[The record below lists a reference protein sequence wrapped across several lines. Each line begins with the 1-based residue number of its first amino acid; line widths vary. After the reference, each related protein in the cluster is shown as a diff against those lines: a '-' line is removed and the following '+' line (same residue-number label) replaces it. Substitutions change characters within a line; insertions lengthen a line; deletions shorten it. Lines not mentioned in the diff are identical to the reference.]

1 MLEGAIPRGKRN
13 MRICVYSDLM
23 TVNVAVAG
31 ASGYAGGEL
40 LRLLAGHPKF
50 RIRAV
55 TAQGNAGQ
63 RLASVHPQLASLG
76 ELELLATTPENLST
90 ADLVFLALP
99 HGASAAI
106 VNALP
111 GHIRV
116 VDLGAD
122 FRLQSTD
129 AWSTYYPGSPHAGHW
144 TYGLPELVD
153 RSVISAASR
162 VANPGCYA
170 TAIALGFAPILQHVD
185 ASDLTVVAASGTSGA
200 GRKAT
205 ESLLASEVMGSM
217 SAYKVGGVHQHTPE
231 IEQTLAP
238 FTNSEVRLSFTPL
251 LAPMSRGIL
260 ATLTAKA
267 TDPAAANVH
276 DLLASF
282 YDGEPFVRVLPIG
295 EQPTTAATYG
305 SNVVLVQGAFDAHTN
320 RVVITVAIDNLVK
333 GAAGQAL
340 QNANL
345 MHDLDES
352 AGLSTIG
359 VAP

>member
-1 MLEGAIPRGKRN
+1 
-13 MRICVYSDLM
+13 M
-23 TVNVAVAG
+23 TISVAVAG

-40 LRLLAGHPKF
+40 LRLLAGHPGF
-50 RIRAV
+50 RIRTL

-63 RLASVHPQLASLG
+63 PLTAVHPQLASLG
-76 ELELLATTPENLST
+76 EFELQPTEASALAA
-90 ADLVFLALP
+90 ADVVFLALP

-106 VNALP
+106 AAELP
-111 GHIRV
+111 AHVKVI
-116 VDLGAD
+116 DLGAD
-122 FRLQSTD
+122 FRLRSAD
-129 AWSTYYPGSPHAGHW
+129 AWTTYYPGHAHAGFW

-153 RSVISAASR
+153 RNEIATATR

-170 TAIALGFAPILQHVD
+170 TAIAMGFAPILPHVN
-185 ASDLTVVAASGTSGA
+185 ATDLTVVAASGTSGA
-200 GRKAT
+200 GRKPT

-231 IEQTLAP
+231 IEQTLGG
-238 FTNSEVRLSFTPL
+238 FTNQPVRLSFTPL

-267 TDPAAANVH
+267 HDAAAENVH
-276 DLLASF
+276 ELLASF
-282 YDGEPFVRVLPIG
+282 YDGESFVRVLPVG
-295 EQPTTAATYG
+295 QQPTTAATYG
-305 SNVVLVQGAFDAHTN
+305 ANTVLMQGMYDAHTE
-320 RVVITVAIDNLVK
+320 RVIITVAIDNLVK

-345 MHDLDES
+345 MCGFDETE
-352 AGLSTIG
+352 GLPLIG

>member
-1 MLEGAIPRGKRN
+1 
-13 MRICVYSDLM
+13 M
-23 TVNVAVAG
+23 TINVAVAG

-40 LRLLAGHPKF
+40 LRLLSGHPNF
-50 RIRAV
+50 RVRAV

-63 RLASVHPQLASLG
+63 PLSSVHPQLASLG
-76 ELELLATTPENLST
+76 DLSLLPTTPDTLAD

-106 VNALP
+106 AAALP
-111 GHIRV
+111 ERPRI

-122 FRLQSTD
+122 FRLKSAE
-129 AWSTYYPGSPHAGHW
+129 AWNTYYPGHAYAGDW

-153 RSVISAASR
+153 RSTIAASDR

-170 TAIALGFAPILQHVD
+170 TAIALGFAPVLQHVD
-185 ASDLTVVAASGTSGA
+185 ATDLTVVAASGTSGA

-217 SAYKVGGVHQHTPE
+217 TAYKVGGVHQHTPE
-231 IEQTLAP
+231 IEQTLRP
-238 FTNSEVRLSFTPL
+238 FTNTTVKLAFTPL

-267 TDPAAANVH
+267 TDSAAENVH
-276 DLLASF
+276 ELLTSF
-282 YDGEPFVRVLPIG
+282 YDGEPFVRVLPAAQ
-295 EQPTTAATYG
+295 QPTTAATHG
-305 SNVVLVQGAFDAHTN
+305 SNAVIMQGVFDAHTN

-345 MHDLDES
+345 MYGLEET
-352 AGLSTIG
+352 AGLSSIG

>member
-1 MLEGAIPRGKRN
+1 
-13 MRICVYSDLM
+13 MRICVYTAEM
-23 TVNVAVAG
+23 TIAVAVAG

-40 LRLLAGHPKF
+40 LRLLAGHPNF
-50 RIRAV
+50 TVRTVA
-55 TAQGNAGQ
+55 ASANAGQ
-63 RLASVHPQLASLG
+63 PLASVHPQLAALG
-76 ELELLATTPENLST
+76 DIVLEPTSAATLGS

-106 VNALP
+106 VSELP
-111 GHIRV
+111 SHVRV

-122 FRLQSTD
+122 FRLRSEA
-129 AWSTYYPGSPHAGHW
+129 AWTTYYPGTPYAGHW
-144 TYGLPELVD
+144 VYGLPELVD
-153 RSVISAASR
+153 RADIAAASR

-170 TAIALGFAPILQHVD
+170 TAIALGFAPVLPHID
-185 ASDLTVVAASGTSGA
+185 ATDLTVVAASGTSGA

-205 ESLLASEVMGSM
+205 ESLLASEIMGSM

-238 FTNSEVRLSFTPL
+238 FTNAEVRLSFSPL
-251 LAPMSRGIL
+251 LAPMSRGII

-267 TDPAAANVH
+267 TDSAAANVH
-276 DLLASF
+276 ELLMSF
-282 YDGEPFVRVLPIG
+282 YDGEPFVRVLPAG
-295 EQPTTAATYG
+295 QQPTTAATYG
-305 SNVVLVQGAFDAHTN
+305 SNAVLMQGAFDAHTN

-340 QNANL
+340 QNANI
-345 MHDLDES
+345 MYGLDES

>member
-1 MLEGAIPRGKRN
+1 
-13 MRICVYSDLM
+13 M
-23 TVNVAVAG
+23 TINVAVAG

-40 LRLLAGHPKF
+40 IRLLAGHPTF
-50 RIRAV
+50 RLRTA

-63 RLASVHPQLASLG
+63 SLASVHPQLAGLG
-76 ELELLATTPENLST
+76 NITLAETNAQTLSD

-106 VNALP
+106 AAQLP
-111 GHIRV
+111 SDVRI

-122 FRLQSTD
+122 FRLASEA
-129 AWSTYYPGSPHAGHW
+129 AWITYYPGHAYAGQW

-153 RSVISAASR
+153 RTAIASSAR

-170 TAIALGFAPILQHVD
+170 TAIALGFAPVLSHID

-217 SAYKVGGVHQHTPE
+217 SPYKVGGVHQHTPE
-231 IEQTLAP
+231 IEQTLSA
-238 FTNSEVRLSFTPL
+238 FTNRDVRLSFTPL
-251 LAPMSRGIL
+251 LAPMSRGII

-267 TDPAAANVH
+267 TDVAAKQVH
-276 DLLASF
+276 QLLMSF
-282 YDGEPFVRVLPIG
+282 YDGEPFVRVLPEG
-295 EQPTTAATYG
+295 QQPTTAATYG
-305 SNVVLVQGAFDAHTN
+305 SNVVLMQGTYDAHTE

-340 QNANL
+340 QNANI
-345 MHDLDES
+345 MYALDET
-352 AGLSTIG
+352 AGLTTIG